1 VINDARNAV
10 GIRRKSA
17 TSHISER
24 RKMSSYTCRRSYP
37 NRTLFA
43 VSLLRIM
50 CQKCNRFVACQ
61 GRL

>member
-43 VSLLRIM
+43 V
-50 CQKCNRFVACQ
+50 
-61 GRL
+61 